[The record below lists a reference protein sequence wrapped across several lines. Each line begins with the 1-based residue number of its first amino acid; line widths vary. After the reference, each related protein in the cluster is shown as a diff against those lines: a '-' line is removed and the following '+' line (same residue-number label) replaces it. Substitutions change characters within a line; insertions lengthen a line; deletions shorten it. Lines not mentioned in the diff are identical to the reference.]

1 MQISSKIRR
10 LLAKNITGFN
20 ARCCWPLINHKAEN
34 KKNQVRIYC
43 FEIMLVGR
51 INKIGDRSWHHS
63 IVYYMELF
71 APSRSVLVA

>member
-1 MQISSKIRR
+1 
-10 LLAKNITGFN
+10 
-20 ARCCWPLINHKAEN
+20 
-34 KKNQVRIYC
+34 
-43 FEIMLVGR
+43 MLVGR